1 MMEIIFEMSA
11 SLLQIY
17 IWTWFITSFLGFKTE
32 KYFNKFVFVIM
43 WGVAFSQIY
52 FINKIVLYDGFF
64 SVLIALTYFIYARC
78 FLKGGYQY
86 QIFLILFSTAILFT
100 LSSVAIFLIS
110 YISGVPTENLIGEF
124 SYRRVLIVCLCRI
137 LEYLVFRTVIKIN
150 AEYSLTKREWM
161 LFTTMPLLTWI
172 GITLITKATMQTKAI
187 MPYMFYVS
195 LIMVIINVIT
205 YFFMYKI
212 KQDMETKQEYEL
224 LKMQYDNVKSTE
236 TNMKALYDNTYS
248 VKHDLEKHFLA
259 IKTMSIAGN
268 CDGINKYIDDV
279 FDTKLDAVQKIVFTD
294 NDIFNAI
301 INTKLEMCKQKGIF
315 PSINISNDAISFIKV
330 SDMSVLFGNILDNA
344 IEAAE
349 KTDEKIIIINVQLQ
363 RDYVSIY
370 VENSFDSEFSDINL
384 KTTKNGR
391 AKHGFGTKIV
401 RKVVEENDGMIQ
413 HFENESGMFCCD
425 ILYKKCR

>member
-1 MMEIIFEMSA
+1 MMSTAFEIVA
-11 SLLQIY
+11 SLLQIL
-17 IWTWFITSFLGFKTE
+17 IWTWFITSFLGLKSE
-32 KYFNKFVFVIM
+32 KIIYKIGFILM
-43 WGVAFSQIY
+43 WGIAFVQIY
-52 FINKIVLYDGFF
+52 FINQIVLYDGFF
-64 SVLIALTYFIYARC
+64 TVLIAITYFIYARC
-78 FLKGGYQY
+78 CLKGGYQY

-100 LSSVAIFLIS
+100 LSSVVIFLTS
-110 YISGVPTENLIGEF
+110 YISGVPTESLIGQF
-124 SYRRVLIVCLCRI
+124 SYRRVLIICLCRV
-137 LEYLVFRTVIKIN
+137 LEYIVFKAVIKIN
-150 AEYSLTKREWM
+150 AEYKLTKQEWM

-172 GITLITKATMQTKAI
+172 GITLITKSTIQTRVI

-195 LIMVIINVIT
+195 MIMVIINVIT

-224 LKMQYDNVKSTE
+224 LKMQYDNVKNME

-259 IKTMSIAGN
+259 IKTMSVAGN
-268 CDGINKYIDDV
+268 CDGINQYIEDV

-315 PSINISNDAISFIKV
+315 PSVNISNDAIDFIKV

-349 KTDEKIIIINVQLQ
+349 KTNEKIVILNIQLQ
-363 RDYVSIY
+363 REYVSIY
-370 VENSFDSEFSDINL
+370 IENSYNAAFSNISL
-384 KTTKNGR
+384 KTTKKGQ

-401 RKVVEENDGMIQ
+401 QRIVEENDGMIQ
-413 HFENESGMFCCD
+413 YFINESGMFCCD
-425 ILYKKCR
+425 ILYKKCQ

>member
-1 MMEIIFEMSA
+1 MMETTFEIAA
-11 SLLQIY
+11 SLLQIL
-17 IWTWFITSFLGFKTE
+17 IWTWFITSFLGFKRE
-32 KYFNKFVFVIM
+32 KKIYKLGFIVM
-43 WGVAFSQIY
+43 WGVAFFQIY

-64 SVLIALTYFIYARC
+64 TVLIALTYFIYARC
-78 FLKGGYQY
+78 CLKGGYQY

-100 LSSVAIFLIS
+100 LSSVVIFFIS

-137 LEYLVFRTVIKIN
+137 LEYFVFRAVIKIN
-150 AEYSLTKREWM
+150 AEYALTKREWM

-172 GITLITKATMQTKAI
+172 GITLITKSTIQTKVI

-224 LKMQYDNVKSTE
+224 LKMQYDNVKNMES
-236 TNMKALYDNTYS
+236 NMKALYDNTYS

-259 IKTMSIAGN
+259 IKTMSVAGN
-268 CDGINKYIDDV
+268 CNGINQYIEDV
-279 FDTKLDAVQKIVFTD
+279 FDSKLDAVQKIVFTD

-349 KTDEKIIIINVQLQ
+349 KTDEKIIILNVQLQ

-370 VENSFDSEFSDINL
+370 IENSYNASFSDINL
-384 KTTKNGR
+384 KTTKKGQ
-391 AKHGFGTKIV
+391 AKHGFGTKII

-413 HFENESGMFCCD
+413 YFINDSGMFCCD
-425 ILYKKCR
+425 ILYKKCQ